1 METKTGDV
9 LRMSASGN
17 VIDTV
22 RTDPRLVPSHSVGMS
37 VDGSGE
43 CSFIQITKNI
53 GNVRM
58 FCRRP
63 KRVGGRARRQIGCQL
78 TALLCITINKR

>member
-43 CSFIQITKNI
+43 CSFIQISKASAT
-53 GNVRM
+53 
-58 FCRRP
+58 
-63 KRVGGRARRQIGCQL
+63 
-78 TALLCITINKR
+78 